1 MRYLF
6 FIIEIL
12 CYDSKND
19 FIMSSDDNAYGCLYL
34 KRVKLILNIKQ
45 INWQTIFIIL

>member
-1 MRYLF
+1 M
-6 FIIEIL
+6 L

-19 FIMSSDDNAYGCLYL
+19 FIMSSDDNAYRRFYL
-34 KRVKLILNIKQ
+34 KRVNEVNLNIKQ